1 MTAWFTRNGVAANLL
16 MAVIV
21 FTGLMVAPSL
31 PLEVFPEFE
40 VEQVQIVVPFP
51 GATPTEV
58 EQGVTIK
65 IEEAIFDLEGI
76 ESIRSVAGEASGTI
90 TVDIDDGYD
99 TRELL
104 DEIKARVDAI
114 TTFPVDA
121 ERPVISQPTFK
132 GDVIDVVIY
141 GDLPEREL
149 RSMGEMLRDDLTALP
164 GITQVQLD
172 GVRDYEVSIE
182 VSERTLQ
189 EYGLTLAEVAAAVQ
203 RNSLDLSAGQLRTN
217 AGDILIRTEGQAYS
231 EADFSRIVVRAEDNF
246 RLTLGDISTIKDG
259 FAEQPI
265 RSRFNGVPAVSVG
278 VYRVGDQS
286 AIALANIVKEYIRTK
301 QADLPQGVTLTYW
314 RDGSQTVKNRLST
327 LLRSAVQGGILILVL
342 LSLFLKWSVAIW
354 VFIGIPVAFLG
365 GLAVMPLFGGTI
377 NIVALF
383 GFIVVLG
390 IVVDDAIVTGE
401 NIYRHLKDGGDP
413 TEAAIR
419 GNHEV
424 LMPVTIGV
432 LTTIVAFIPML
443 EIEGYRGKIFAVIP
457 MVVVPVLLFSL
468 VESKLILP
476 AHLKHVRI
484 AKKGEGNA
492 IVRAQRR
499 IADGLETVIERVYRP
514 MLDFAMRYRYATV
527 SLFVGVMLVV
537 FAVVMSGNL
546 RFVFFPRIESEFA
559 SATLTMP
566 PGTPFAVTDR
576 HIARM
581 TEVMQQMQQEYRD
594 EVTGAPLIEG
604 IFTLSG
610 TTRGEAASSDTG
622 RVYVQMMA
630 PEQRNTEFSSR
641 ALTQEWR
648 ERIGPIP
655 GAKELT
661 FRAEIG
667 RGGSPLDVRLIGEDF
682 DELRAVGEKVKDR
695 LGTYPGVFDVT
706 DSFESGKQQIT
717 LELKPQAELLGLTLE
732 ALARQVRQ
740 AYFGFEVQRIQR
752 GRDEVRV
759 YVRYPLAERASIE
772 SLEQMRIRTPTGAEV
787 PFSEVAEARYGRS
800 FSKITRIDRF
810 RVVEVLADVD
820 KKSADIEAIKSD
832 LNGYLD
838 TLMRD
843 HPAVRFSLEGEARE
857 QQDSLGSLKKGTLLI
872 LFIIYCLLAIPFKSY
887 VQPFAVLVVIPFGIV
902 GAVGGHLL
910 MGYSLSIVSILGMV
924 ALIGV
929 VVNDSLV
936 LVDYINQQ
944 RTRGLALMEAVR
956 TAGVRRF
963 RAVMLT
969 SLTTFAG
976 LTPLL
981 FEKSTQAQFLKP
993 MAISLGF
1000 GVLFATLVTLFL
1012 VPMNYLLIEDARAA
1026 LRWLWTGQR
1035 TPPPHRLPAASPSVR
1050 PAQS

>member
-21 FTGLMVAPSL
+21 ITGLMVAPSL

-76 ESIRSVAGEASGTI
+76 ETINSVAGEGSGTV

-141 GDLPEREL
+141 GELPEREL
-149 RSMGEMLRDDLTALP
+149 RRMGEMLRDELTALP

-172 GVRDYEVSIE
+172 GVREYELSIE

-189 EYGLTLAEVAAAVQ
+189 EYGLTLAEVAAAV
-203 RNSLDLSAGQLRTN
+203 RRSSLDLSAGQLRTN
-217 AGDILIRTEGQAYS
+217 AGDILIRTEGQAYTA
-231 EADFSRIVVRAEDNF
+231 ADFARIVVRAEDNF
-246 RLTLGDISTIKDG
+246 RLTLGDIASIKDG

-265 RSRFNGVPAVSVG
+265 RSRFNGQPAVSVG

-286 AIALANIVKEYIRTK
+286 AIALADIVKEYIRTK
-301 QADLPQGVTLTYW
+301 QPDLPQGLTLTYW

-377 NIVALF
+377 NIIALF

-401 NIYRHLKDGGDP
+401 NIYRHLKEGGDP

-457 MVVVPVLLFSL
+457 MVVIPVLLFSL

-484 AKKGEGNA
+484 PKKGEGNA
-492 IVRAQRR
+492 LVRGQRR
-499 IADGLETVIERVYRP
+499 IADGLETVIERIYQP
-514 MLDFAMRYRYATV
+514 MLGAAMRYRYATV
-527 SLFVGVMLVV
+527 ALFVGVMLIV
-537 FAVVMSGNL
+537 FAVVTSGNL

-581 TEVMQQMQQEYRD
+581 TEVMQEMQQEYRD
-594 EVTGAPLIEG
+594 EVTGEPLIEG

-610 TTRGEAASSDTG
+610 TTRGEAASSNVG

-630 PEQRNTEFSSR
+630 PEQRNSEFSSR

-648 ERIGPIP
+648 QRIGPIP

-667 RGGSPLDVRLIGEDF
+667 RGGSPIDVRLIGEDF
-682 DELRAVGEKVKDR
+682 DELRAVGEQVKDR

-706 DSFESGKQQIT
+706 DSFESGKEQIT

-732 ALARQVRQ
+732 DLARQVRQ

-772 SLEQMRIRTPTGAEV
+772 SLEQMRIRTPMGAEV
-787 PFSEVAEARYGRS
+787 PFAEVAEARFGRS
-800 FSKITRIDRF
+800 FSKITRIDRY

-820 KKSADIEAIKSD
+820 KKNADIEAIKSD
-832 LNGYLD
+832 LGGYLD
-838 TLMRD
+838 DLMRG
-843 HPAVRFSLEGEARE
+843 HPGVRFSLEGEARE
-857 QQDSLGSLKKGTLLI
+857 QRDSLGSLQKGTLLI

-887 VQPFAVLVVIPFGIV
+887 VQPLAVLVVIPFGIV

-944 RTRGLALMEAVR
+944 RTRGLPLMEAVR

-1012 VPMNYLLIEDARAA
+1012 VPMNYLLIEDARSA
-1026 LRWLWTGQR
+1026 LRWIWTGRR
-1035 TPPPHRLPAASPSVR
+1035 TPPPDDPTQSTSVS